1 MTSNSKEYLRQAY
14 RLNEL
19 IDSDAEEL
27 ERLRDLS
34 FKIAGGNY
42 GERVISSGR
51 KEPSFVRYIDEIDE
65 MEQKIHVELCE
76 LVLLKR
82 NITQAINRMENRE
95 ERLVLTYRYL
105 SNKTWEQI
113 SSILSVSIRT
123 VHRIHQSAL
132 NHFSVP
138 S

>member
-1 MTSNSKEYLRQAY
+1 MTSKEYLRQAY

-27 ERLRDLS
+27 ERLRELS
-34 FKIAGGNY
+34 VKIAGGNY
-42 GERVISSGR
+42 GERVMSSGR
-51 KEPSFVRYIDEIDE
+51 KEASFVRYIDEIDE
-65 MEQKIHVELCE
+65 MEQKIHAELCE

-82 NITQAINRMENRE
+82 NITQAINQMENRE

-123 VHRIHQSAL
+123 VHRIHKSAL

>member
-1 MTSNSKEYLRQAY
+1 MTSKEYLRQAY

-65 MEQKIHVELCE
+65 MEQKIHAELCE

-123 VHRIHQSAL
+123 VHRIHQSSL

>member
-1 MTSNSKEYLRQAY
+1 MTAKEYLNQAY
-14 RLNEL
+14 MLNEL

-27 ERLRDLS
+27 ERLRELS

-42 GERVISSGR
+42 GERVMSSGR

-76 LVLLKR
+76 LLLLKR

>member
-1 MTSNSKEYLRQAY
+1 MTSKEYLRQAY

>member
-1 MTSNSKEYLRQAY
+1 MTSKEYLRQAY

-132 NHFSVP
+132 NHSSVP

>member
-1 MTSNSKEYLRQAY
+1 MTSKEYLRQAY

-51 KEPSFVRYIDEIDE
+51 KEPSFVLYIDEIDE
-65 MEQKIHVELCE
+65 MERKIHAELCE

>member
-1 MTSNSKEYLRQAY
+1 MTSKEYLRQAY

-42 GERVISSGR
+42 GERVMSSGR

-65 MEQKIHVELCE
+65 MEQKIHAELCE